1 MGLVDDAETFE
12 EASKERSF
20 SGATK
25 RDVQTWMFRLRNEFD
40 GGYDLELTGTETD
53 FEARLV
59 HEPGDDDD
67 LFAEMYVDT
76 GGGVEVGA
84 FVLGDDDD
92 EVYRFVEKR
101 D

>member
-1 MGLVDDAETFE
+1 MGLVDDAEAFE
-12 EASKERSF
+12 EAAKERSF

-25 RDVQTWMFRLRNEFD
+25 RDVQTWLFRLRTGFD
-40 GGYDLELTGTETD
+40 GSYDLELKGTETD

-59 HEPGDDDD
+59 HERGGDDD

-84 FVLGDDDD
+84 FVLGDDED
-92 EVYRFVEKR
+92 EIYRFVEKR